1 MFPTAACATVAT
13 ALKQTSILNFEFEDL
28 IPTMYIYIY
37 IYYLVET
44 LEIEGGG

>member
-37 IYYLVET
+37 YLVET

>member
-28 IPTMYIYIY
+28 IPTMYIT
-37 IYYLVET
+37 YLVET